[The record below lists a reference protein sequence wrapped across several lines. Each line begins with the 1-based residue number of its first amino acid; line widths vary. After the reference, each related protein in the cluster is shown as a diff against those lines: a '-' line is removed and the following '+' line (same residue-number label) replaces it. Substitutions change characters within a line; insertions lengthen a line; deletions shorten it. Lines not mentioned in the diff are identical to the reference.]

1 LKRIFIKAS
10 NEYEVLIGKGI
21 LDNVGEYLAKLKK
34 PCRAAVVTD
43 ENVNKLYGV
52 RVINS
57 LESAGFSPFSVV
69 IAPGESSKC
78 LSVCEA
84 VLDMFA
90 RGDLTGSDIVVALG
104 GGVVGDLAGF
114 CAAIYRRGM
123 DFIQIPTT
131 FLAAIDSSVG
141 GKTGVDLASGKNLAG
156 VFHQPRLVVCDT
168 ETFNTLSP
176 DIFSEGTAEAIKY
189 GLIAD
194 EALFEKISSGNFL
207 SETDEIVSR
216 CVDIKGGIVSRDEFD
231 KGERRLLNLG
241 HTFAHAIENLSEYK
255 ISHGAAVGM
264 GLVLAAQTAVRKGLC
279 EENLLDKTKEALK
292 TILYLLARLIHFLKC
307 FL

>member
-1 LKRIFIKAS
+1 
-10 NEYEVLIGKGI
+10 
-21 LDNVGEYLAKLKK
+21 
-34 PCRAAVVTD
+34 
-43 ENVNKLYGV
+43 
-52 RVINS
+52 
-57 LESAGFSPFSVV
+57 
-69 IAPGESSKC
+69 
-78 LSVCEA
+78 
-84 VLDMFA
+84 
-90 RGDLTGSDIVVALG
+90 
-104 GGVVGDLAGF
+104 GVVGDLAGF

-194 EALFEKISSGNFL
+194 EALFEKISSGDFL

-255 ISHGAAVGM
+255 ISHGTAVGM
-264 GLVLAAQTAVRKGLC
+264 GLVLAAQTAVKKGLC

-292 TILYLLARLIHFLKC
+292 NNSLSVSSPYTLSEMLPVILSDKKRESDAITLVLPIRAGECILQKLPVKELGAYLDI
-307 FL
+307 